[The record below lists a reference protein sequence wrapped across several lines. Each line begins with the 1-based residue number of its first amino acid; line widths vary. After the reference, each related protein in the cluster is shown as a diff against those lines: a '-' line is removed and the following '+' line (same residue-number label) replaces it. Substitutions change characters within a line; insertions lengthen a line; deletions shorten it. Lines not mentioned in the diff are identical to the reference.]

1 MDELVWTINARND
14 TVESFAYYLGQFA
27 EEHIAAA
34 GLRCRLQ
41 IPVDLPARALAA
53 DVRRHL
59 YLASKEAITNA
70 IRHARASEI
79 GVSLRVT
86 DAALVMEISDDGC
99 GLPTPEVDPT
109 GNGLKNVRERMSAAG
124 GTLELEGAVGAGT
137 RVRCTVPL
145 P

>member
-1 MDELVWTINARND
+1 
-14 TVESFAYYLGQFA
+14 
-27 EEHIAAA
+27 
-34 GLRCRLQ
+34 
-41 IPVDLPARALAA
+41 
-53 DVRRHL
+53 L

-99 GLPTPEVDPT
+99 GLPTTAVDPT
-109 GNGLKNVRERMSAAG
+109 GNGLKNLRERMSAAG